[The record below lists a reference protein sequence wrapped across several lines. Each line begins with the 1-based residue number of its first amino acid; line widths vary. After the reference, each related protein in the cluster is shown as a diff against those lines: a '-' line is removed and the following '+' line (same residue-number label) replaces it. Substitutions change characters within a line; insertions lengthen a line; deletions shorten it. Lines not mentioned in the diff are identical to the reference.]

1 MDDGVS
7 TFDIV
12 NTCAAPCARSFAPT
26 VNTSVR
32 VLNVYTTAVPVGV
45 LLLGVVNKIAGVLL
59 VPDVSVD
66 VDAPSVKRHP
76 C

>member
-1 MDDGVS
+1 M
-7 TFDIV
+7 
-12 NTCAAPCARSFAPT
+12 APT

-32 VLNVYTTAVPVGV
+32 VTNVYPTEVAVGV
-45 LLLGVVNKIAGVLL
+45 LLLGVVNVIVGALF

-66 VDAPSVKRHP
+66 VEAPSVKRQP